1 MSAAKAA
8 FIAEIFNLVL
18 TAELTLEGLELAMDF
33 DLFTFLG
40 DQASTSLSE
49 SSSRRLIETAS
60 ASSIPDCADCSH

>member
-49 SSSRRLIETAS
+49 SSGRRLIETAS
-60 ASSIPDCADCSH
+60 SSSILDCADCSH

>member
-1 MSAAKAA
+1 MSAVKAA

-40 DQASTSLSE
+40 DQAST
-49 SSSRRLIETAS
+49 
-60 ASSIPDCADCSH
+60 

>member
-33 DLFTFLG
+33 DLFTLLG

-49 SSSRRLIETAS
+49 SIGRRLIETAS
-60 ASSIPDCADCSH
+60 SSSILDCADCSH